1 MLVTGGEGEMA
12 REKEG
17 VEAHLLVASGRVGM
31 ADGRVIGDEQ
41 NAAAEAHDGEGAPVT
56 DWQRKEAEELH
67 GVEAKLARG
76 SWRLGK
82 VGSGGFAVEQSSPG
96 RKIGGG
102 GCMPARGLIW
112 AFYRSNREWMSER

>member
-1 MLVTGGEGEMA
+1 MA
-12 REKEG
+12 RRRRG
-17 VEAHLLVASGRVGM
+17 PGGQGASG
-31 ADGRVIGDEQ
+31 GRGAPAGWLGCDAGWPEEVDGDEQ

-82 VGSGGFAVEQSSPG
+82 VGSGGSTADS
-96 RKIGGG
+96 
-102 GCMPARGLIW
+102 AR
-112 AFYRSNREWMSER
+112 RR